1 MAQPD
6 VVQPTYSGG
15 QGFKNG
21 LAQGRLEFTP
31 ANSPVEDNGIGI
43 KNVGGIYAISQNLV
57 NERIEPVEYK
67 SYPERWWLVASVAL
81 LNVANDAHWTSFA
94 SVNSKAAVFYKV
106 PWQFPK
112 KLWETQ
118 TV

>member
-21 LAQGRLEFTP
+21 LAQGRMEFTP
-31 ANSPVEDNGIGI
+31 AISPVEDNGRGI

-81 LNVANDAHWTSFA
+81 LNVANEAHWISFA
-94 SVNSKAAVFYKV
+94 SVNSKAAVFYQV
-106 PWQFPK
+106 S
-112 KLWETQ
+112 
-118 TV
+118 

>member
-21 LAQGRLEFTP
+21 LAQGRMEFTP
-31 ANSPVEDNGIGI
+31 AISPVEDNGIGI

-81 LNVANDAHWTSFA
+81 LNVANEAHWISFA
-94 SVNSKAAVFYKV
+94 SVNSKAAVFYQV
-106 PWQFPK
+106 S
-112 KLWETQ
+112 
-118 TV
+118 